1 MIEKLVKKY
10 SMPNWENI
18 RVNLR
23 TLPLMSFIEAKEG
36 AFFRFTD
43 DGQQICGIIAFSGKG
58 AAELLKNLDEDDKL
72 VFIALP
78 RNEILPK
85 GTLEDLKRKISK
97 VLDCNAYNFL
107 EKEIEVE
114 EDEHIKEIDISEAGY
129 IFENYEEKETSSVK
143 EIERD
148 IKNRP
153 AYGYYENEKLIGWV
167 LTHSD
172 GQIGVLHI
180 DKEYRKRGIAK
191 KLMQRITKAT
201 LQTGRVPGCE
211 VKKDNEASMKVV
223 TSVGFSHTGQ
233 EIWIIFE

>member
-1 MIEKLVKKY
+1 MIDKLVKKY
-10 SMPNWENI
+10 DEPNWENI

-23 TLPLMSFIEAKEG
+23 TIPLLKHAETKEG
-36 AFFRFTD
+36 AFFRFSD
-43 DGQQICGIIAFSGKG
+43 NGQIICGIIAYSGKG
-58 AAELLKNLDEDDKL
+58 AAELLKNLDENDKE
-72 VFIALP
+72 VFID
-78 RNEILPK
+78 LPK
-85 GTLEDLKRKISK
+85 DEFLPYGTLENIEGKILE

-114 EDEHIKEIDISEAGY
+114 EDKHIKEIDISEAEY
-129 IFENYEEKETSSVK
+129 IFQNYEEQETSSIQ

-153 AYGYYENEKLIGWV
+153 AYGYYENGKLIGWV

-191 KLMQRITKAT
+191 KLMQVITKAT

-211 VKKDNEASMKVV
+211 VKTDNEASMKVV